1 MPLHPRPFKQVDV
14 FTADAYR
21 GNPLAVVLDGTGL
34 ATEAMQHFT
43 HWTNLSEA
51 TFVLPPTAEGRA
63 AGADYR
69 VRIFCPGRELP
80 FAGHPTL
87 GTCHA
92 WLEAGGQPH
101 QDGVVVQECGV
112 GLVTLRQDGERLAFA
127 APPLIKSG
135 PLAEEDVALIA
146 QLSETRDSY
155 EIISRVIG
163 YGAGP
168 ESVRLAVAHKFTRA
182 HQRIEALATDLR
194 KEGFVA
200 TTALLIQG
208 ATAETILRE
217 ADRLGADVILMGTR
231 ARGPLRS
238 LLLGSVSKA
247 VVADSTRP
255 VLLVPP
261 RAAG

>member
-1 MPLHPRPFKQVDV
+1 MILLAALD
-14 FTADAYR
+14 
-21 GNPLAVVLDGTGL
+21 LAVMTPAVLR
-34 ATEAMQHFT
+34 EARA
-43 HWTNLSEA
+43 WTRRLSA
-51 TFVLPPTAEGRA
+51 HLYILHV
-63 AGADYR
+63 ADPDPD
-69 VRIFCPGRELP
+69 F
-80 FAGHPTL
+80 
-87 GTCHA
+87 
-92 WLEAGGQPH
+92 
-101 QDGVVVQECGV
+101 
-112 GLVTLRQDGERLAFA
+112 
-127 APPLIKSG
+127 
-135 PLAEEDVALIA
+135 
-146 QLSETRDSY
+146 
-155 EIISRVIG
+155 IG